1 MHLFVNEGMMATVQ
15 DLLLTEPEDAKRTG
29 TRSFNILGVKIA
41 ATTIDRTVETLT
53 SWIETGSYPRLVTFT
68 NVHML
73 TESYWKPAFQTVLQ
87 EMDLNCPDG
96 MPLVWIGKFLGSSV
110 ERVAGPDFMP
120 AFCKATAERGYRH
133 FFYGG
138 DPGVAKRVVAKLS
151 EVSPD
156 LRIAGSWCPP
166 FGAVNEKERER
177 VIRAINAS
185 KADVLWVCLGCPR
198 QEMWMLEHRD
208 RLNVRVML
216 SVGQAFNIL
225 AGTRPRA
232 PKVMRELG
240 LEWLYRM
247 MAEPKRL
254 GGRYFTSN
262 LTFLYLLVNRAITGH
277 WPVRVTGKYASPT
290 RQSAAPPARVTAV
303 KLVSSG
309 AQSQD

>member
-1 MHLFVNEGMMATVQ
+1 MHLYVKEGMMATVQ
-15 DLLLTEPEDAKRTG
+15 ELLLTEAEDAISTG
-29 TRSFNILGVKIA
+29 TKSFNILGVEIA

-53 SWIETGSYPRLVTFT
+53 SWIDVGNYPRLVTFT

-73 TESYWKPAFQTVLQ
+73 TESYWNPAFHSVLR

-120 AFCKATAERGYRH
+120 AFCKATSERGYRH

-151 EVSPD
+151 AVSPE
-156 LRIAGSWCPP
+156 LQIAGSWCPP
-166 FGAVNEKERER
+166 FGTVNEKERER
-177 VIRAINAS
+177 MIRAINAS
-185 KADVLWVCLGCPR
+185 RADVLWVCLGCPR

-208 RLNVRVML
+208 RLNVRVMC

-232 PKVMRELG
+232 PKLLRQLG

-247 MAEPKRL
+247 VAEPKRL
-254 GGRYFTSN
+254 AGRYFTSN
-262 LTFLYLLVNRAITGH
+262 LTFLYLLARRAVTGH
-277 WPVRVTGKYASPT
+277 WPGRVTREYASPT
-290 RQSAAPPARVTAV
+290 RQSTVHPPRVTAV
-303 KLVSSG
+303 KLMSSS